1 MTYDIENYNPKMV
14 GDNNHDT
21 NNNDLQIIIQKLN
34 IALNNANER
43 IKTLEKKV
51 G

>member
-1 MTYDIENYNPKMV
+1 MNYNIENYNPKMT
-14 GDNNHDT
+14 GDNKHDT

-34 IALNNANER
+34 EALINANER